1 MKICSQLE
9 NILIIRITTRK
20 NFDYQESCFV
30 KVNRCWFFF
39 LYFIFKSQDNSFWNI
54 LSVLQTNS
62 IIDFEKNKYLFF
74 PNIYRRKTIK
84 SFAKIYDDLC
94 KLIKICLLRTLL
106 YNYRTYNGLL
116 KKEYPCR
123 TLTKVNILSRAATR
137 AVII

>member
-20 NFDYQESCFV
+20 NFDYPRILFFSGKQV
-30 KVNRCWFFF
+30 LIFFF
-39 LYFIFKSQDNSFWNI
+39 ILFSSHRTPGFFKTSLMFYRR
-54 LSVLQTNS
+54 

-84 SFAKIYDDLC
+84 SFAKMYDDLC